1 MAHNRAEAATTV
13 AQAEK
18 NANAALKKKRELDID
33 EKRLDVYQALASNKQ
48 VVVTDATDAESARL
62 LVSDA
67 VLQQHGGQQSSEAA
81 LVAKMNVLRVAS
93 NALGMRSEWD
103 QSKLDGSAA
112 GDGALVCFLPKVPFC
127 TERPLQCCLFEF
139 GPGTQGRGQCDK

>member
-1 MAHNRAEAATTV
+1 MTSPKADNDLLMAAASFNCWPSAPDRSTLSEAATTV

-18 NANAALKKKRELDID
+18 NANQALKKKRELDID

-103 QSKLDGSAA
+103 QSKLDGIK
-112 GDGALVCFLPKVPFC
+112 PQ
-127 TERPLQCCLFEF
+127 TM
-139 GPGTQGRGQCDK
+139 GR